1 MITKH
6 RQKDSQ
12 RSQRLMLNELKD
24 IGGDPNDME
33 HCEIDENHPYK
44 YIKYD
49 LHFKNNNPIKK
60 YEL

>member
-1 MITKH
+1 
-6 RQKDSQ
+6 
-12 RSQRLMLNELKD
+12 MLSELKD
-24 IGGDPNDME
+24 IDGDLNDTN

-49 LHFKNNNPIKK
+49 QHFKNNNPIKK